1 MSISV
6 SIVDKDV
13 LAKISENLSME
24 EVQEEYANDIFEDAK
39 SVVSTVLNKEG
50 NILTKVITIV
60 KLLIE
65 HFEKSQNLTGP
76 MKKKLVIDIIFRIIE
91 EDKGPL
97 DKFDE
102 IIKPLVASAI
112 DELVYVG
119 KNGLQ
124 FSPTRNKE
132 PVSCLCF
139 SGYLQR
145 ILIPCFFSFAKVP
158 AKDAVNGHVMKEPM
172 KEKAKAPV
180 KAPVDELVKEI
191 VKAPVVKV
199 PVEAPVVKVPVEA
212 PVVKAPVEAPVE
224 EPVKV
229 DDVKDVKDV
238 KRRETCEI
246 S

>member
-1 MSISV
+1 M
-6 SIVDKDV
+6 SIVDKDL
-13 LAKISENLSME
+13 LANIPDSMDEINEDYVNKI
-24 EVQEEYANDIFEDAK
+24 YEDAK
-39 SVVSTVLNKEG
+39 VVVSTVMNKEG
-50 NILTKVITIV
+50 NILNKMITIV
-60 KLLIE
+60 KILIE
-65 HFEKSQNLTGP
+65 YFEESKNLTGP

-132 PVSCLCF
+132 RVSCLCF

-145 ILIPCFFSFAKVP
+145 ILIPCFFASFAKAP
-158 AKDAVNGHVMKEPM
+158 AKTSVNGHVMKEPM
-172 KEKAKAPV
+172 KERAKAPV
-180 KAPVDELVKEI
+180 

-199 PVEAPVVKVPVEA
+199 PVVKAPVVKVPVVKA
-212 PVVKAPVEAPVE
+212 PVVKVPVVKAPVEVKEIVKAPVD
-224 EPVKV
+224 VKV
-229 DDVKDVKDV
+229 EELVKDVKDV